1 MSSQLNFPSIPLS
14 DIFEDLAGGLQAGIT
29 VLTPNRRLARA
40 VKSEFDRTCAAR
52 GMAAWDSADVLP
64 FPAFIE
70 RLYREALHFGKAWA
84 LPVLLTPAQ
93 EQVLWENAINCSD
106 TGRDLLDVGEAA
118 RLAGEAW
125 QLAHAWNLIQPL
137 SGYILN
143 EDAKAFRG
151 WSRQYEETTRHA
163 SRIDRAR
170 LGELLLKL
178 LARPE
183 IAKPGRLVCY
193 GFDIVTPQQAALLT
207 RFRELG
213 CEVAVARPQPWA
225 LASKR
230 NAQRLECDDIHDEL
244 RQAAAWARARLESA
258 GTRRIGIV
266 VPDLAARRSAIAR
279 IFSSVMEPNVQ
290 RALAQPDRQLPF
302 NISLG
307 EPLISYPIVNDAF
320 LLLGLAEG
328 KIEFERA
335 SLLLRSPF
343 LSGGETEMA
352 ERARLDTWLRR
363 HAEATITL
371 DQLLVLSGRE
381 HNKAQCPEL
390 IRVLSAFSSFSKT
403 ALAGSQK
410 PSALARAIA
419 EALRLAGFPGER
431 QLDSP
436 EYQALKKWQEALA
449 DFAALDSVI
458 SRMSLSQA
466 VTRLRRMATDII
478 FQPET
483 PDVPV
488 QILGALESGGMVFDH
503 LWVMGL
509 SNEAW
514 PPQPRPNPFLPIGLQ
529 RAAGLPWGSAQ
540 ASLELA
546 RQLTNGWLSSADEVV
561 LSHPRH
567 GEGRDVHTLSF
578 SSLIGN
584 TDAAKLVLPV
594 YPRYRDVIHE
604 ARDLERIYDDSVPP
618 LRIPPGLG
626 TKAEIVGGTAVIKD
640 HAACQFRSFALH
652 RLQAKHPQRPAL
664 VLGPAERGTLIHH
677 VMAQVWRHLGKKAA
691 LDAISESDLEM
702 LLTRAAKDAIDRL
715 RRDRPV
721 AVSGRFSQIER
732 NRLMRLAR
740 EWLNQDRKRG
750 DFSVVAV
757 EETRTIEIG
766 GLVLVARLDRV
777 DELADGRRV
786 IIDYKTRSP
795 LVGAMLDEKP
805 EEPQLPLY
813 LIATEPKAV
822 AVAFAQIK
830 AGDMRFV
837 ALARDDDLL
846 PGEVAFPG
854 PRMRVE
860 YASWDELIE
869 GWRTDLVRIATSFS
883 AGSARTNPKKQLQ
896 TCRNCEFR
904 SLCRIDERVG
914 ARLGQDGEDE

>member
-29 VLTPNRRLARA
+29 VLTSNRRLARA

-52 GMAAWDSADVLP
+52 GRAAWDSADVLP

-266 VPDLAARRSAIAR
+266 VPDLAARRSVIAR

-419 EALRLAGFPGER
+419 EALRLVGFPGER

-514 PPQPRPNPFLPIGLQ
+514 PPQPRPW
-529 RAAGLPWGSAQ
+529 RA
-540 ASLELA
+540 
-546 RQLTNGWLSSADEVV
+546 V
-561 LSHPRH
+561 
-567 GEGRDVHTLSF
+567 
-578 SSLIGN
+578 
-584 TDAAKLVLPV
+584 
-594 YPRYRDVIHE
+594 
-604 ARDLERIYDDSVPP
+604 
-618 LRIPPGLG
+618 
-626 TKAEIVGGTAVIKD
+626 
-640 HAACQFRSFALH
+640 
-652 RLQAKHPQRPAL
+652 
-664 VLGPAERGTLIHH
+664 
-677 VMAQVWRHLGKKAA
+677 
-691 LDAISESDLEM
+691 
-702 LLTRAAKDAIDRL
+702 
-715 RRDRPV
+715 
-721 AVSGRFSQIER
+721 
-732 NRLMRLAR
+732 
-740 EWLNQDRKRG
+740 
-750 DFSVVAV
+750 
-757 EETRTIEIG
+757 
-766 GLVLVARLDRV
+766 
-777 DELADGRRV
+777 
-786 IIDYKTRSP
+786 
-795 LVGAMLDEKP
+795 
-805 EEPQLPLY
+805 
-813 LIATEPKAV
+813 
-822 AVAFAQIK
+822 
-830 AGDMRFV
+830 
-837 ALARDDDLL
+837 
-846 PGEVAFPG
+846 
-854 PRMRVE
+854 
-860 YASWDELIE
+860 
-869 GWRTDLVRIATSFS
+869 
-883 AGSARTNPKKQLQ
+883 
-896 TCRNCEFR
+896 
-904 SLCRIDERVG
+904 
-914 ARLGQDGEDE
+914 